1 MKIFLHIC
9 DIVKEYGNQ
18 KPVVWIYEVNS
29 DNIEIINCQDSFDLW
44 LPYEMNE
51 KQQNKFANYCLR
63 NLNIKNW
70 KMLGDETL

>member
-9 DIVKEYGNQ
+9 DIVKESGNK

-29 DNIEIINCQDSFDLW
+29 DNIEIINYQDNCDLW

-63 NLNIKNW
+63 KW
-70 KMLGDETL
+70 RW

>member
-9 DIVKEYGNQ
+9 DIYKESGNQ

-29 DNIEIINCQDSFDLW
+29 DNIADNIETINFQKNCDLW

-51 KQQNKFANYCLR
+51 KQQYKFANYCLR
-63 NLNIKNW
+63 KCR
-70 KMLGDETL
+70 